1 MSGLAKG
8 LDFSMLSGLLTQSG
22 SFELNSRKTL
32 WSTFLV
38 GVIAPE
44 VFIVQPGF
52 VQGLVE
58 YVGFDDQGAGFAMT
72 AEMFGLAT
80 TTILM
85 TFTAHR
91 VNWRLVILGSL
102 IVMFLANVLCTFTT
116 DLNTFMA
123 LRFLAGLGA
132 GSLVSLSFAVVGL
145 TSNPDRNF
153 GLLIMWVLTYGAIV
167 LWLMPSAYALAGMN
181 GALWFFALFPLVAV
195 PFIRNLPADGES
207 LAQVEEDAV
216 NLTTGMKAM
225 ALIAMLAYFIAQ
237 GVVWAYLFLIGL
249 AGGLSEQEV
258 ANGLTLSQ
266 FAGIAGALL
275 AATMSNRYGRSL
287 PLTVGI
293 LGGALCL
300 YFLVGRYEFLVFAL
314 AVGIYNF
321 AWNLTHP
328 FLLAAMASFD
338 RRGRVV
344 VYAVAMQM
352 VGLAIGPGLAASVIS
367 EGDYINVNW
376 FGAGLFVMS
385 LALILPPVLAQ
396 TRIFEAAGGD

>member
-91 VNWRLVILGSL
+91 VNWRSVILGSL
-102 IVMFLANVLCTFTT
+102 IVMFLANVLCTLTT

-132 GSLVSLSFAVVGL
+132 GSLVSLSFAAVGL

-167 LWLMPSAYALAGMN
+167 LWLMPSAYALAGMD

-275 AATMSNRYGRSL
+275 AATMANRYGRSL

-321 AWNLTHP
+321 AWNMTHP

-352 VGLAIGPGLAASVIS
+352 VGLAIGPGLAASVIA

-376 FGAGLFVMS
+376 LGAGLFVVS
-385 LALILPPVLAQ
+385 LALILPPVIAQ
-396 TRIFEAAGGD
+396 TKIFDSGGS

>member
-1 MSGLAKG
+1 MISRI
-8 LDFSMLSGLLTQSG
+8 FSQNG
-22 SFELNSRKTL
+22 SVDLNSRSTL
-32 WSTFLV
+32 WSVFLV

-58 YVGFDDQGAGFAMT
+58 HIGFDDQGAGYTAS
-72 AEMFGLAT
+72 AEMFGLAL

-91 VNWRLVILGSL
+91 MNWRIVIFWSL
-102 IVMFLANVLCTFTT
+102 IVMFVANGLCTAAP
-116 DLNTFMA
+116 DLNTFIG
-123 LRFLAGLGA
+123 LRFVAGLGA
-132 GSLVSLSFAVVGL
+132 GSLVSLSFAAIGL
-145 TSNPDRNF
+145 TRNPDRNF
-153 GLLIMWVLTYGAIV
+153 GLLIMWVLTYGAVV

-181 GALWFFALFPLVAV
+181 GALWFFALFPLVAI
-195 PFIRNLPADGES
+195 PFIRFLPVTGEN
-207 LAQVEEDAV
+207 AVQVESDAV
-216 NLTTGMKAM
+216 NLTGGMKAM
-225 ALIAMLAYFIAQ
+225 ALFAMLAFFTAQ
-237 GVVWAYLFLIGL
+237 GVVWAYLFLIGT

-266 FAGIAGALL
+266 FAGIAGAFL
-275 AATMSNRYGRSL
+275 AAVVANRFGRSL
-287 PLTVGI
+287 PLTIGI

-300 YFLVGRYEFLVFAL
+300 YFLVGRFEFLIFAL
-314 AVGIYNF
+314 AVGVYNF

-352 VGLAIGPGLAASVIS
+352 IGLAIGPGLAASVIS
-367 EGDYINVNW
+367 QGQYINVNRL
-376 FGAGLFVMS
+376 GAGLFVMS
-385 LALILPPVLAQ
+385 LLLILPPVIAQ
-396 TRIFEAAGGD
+396 SKTFGTVVLESGE